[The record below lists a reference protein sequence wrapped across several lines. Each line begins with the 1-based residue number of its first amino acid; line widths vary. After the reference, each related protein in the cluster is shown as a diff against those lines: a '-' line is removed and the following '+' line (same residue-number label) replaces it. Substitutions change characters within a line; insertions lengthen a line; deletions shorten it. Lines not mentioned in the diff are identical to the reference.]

1 MSSVSWQDNGMDS
14 PGFTWHGY
22 RVSANVSL
30 LFTEVLYLDRF
41 AAAAAAGFTAVET
54 WWPFP
59 TADPSPTALEE
70 LAVAIEQSGLSL
82 TGMNVFAGDMAAGER
97 GIACLPERAA
107 ELETSLAALRW
118 IAERTGCRG
127 FNLLHG
133 QVPHEAEDTARPAA
147 VQAYRRAAEVLGD
160 LPGSPGT
167 VLVEPL
173 ARGLN
178 GDYPLETAADALALI
193 EEAGVPHL
201 ALLLDTFHLASNGV
215 DLLALIEGDAER
227 IGHVQLADAPGRGEP
242 GSGAVDVDAVGE
254 ALTAAGYHGTVAAEY
269 KPTGETRSTLG
280 WLSHARGA
288 DALA

>member
-1 MSSVSWQDNGMDS
+1 MSSVSWQDVSMDS
-14 PGFTWHGY
+14 HGFTWHGY

-30 LFTEVLYLDRF
+30 LFTEVPYLERF

-59 TADPSPTALEE
+59 TADPSRVELEE
-70 LAVAIEQSGLSL
+70 LAVAIEESGLAL

-133 QVPHEAEDTARPAA
+133 QVPHGAQSTARPAA
-147 VQAYRRAAEVLGD
+147 VQAYHRAAEVLGD

-178 GDYPLETAADALALI
+178 GAYPLETARDALALI
-193 EEAGVPHL
+193 QEVGAAHL

-215 DLLALIEGDAER
+215 DLLALIGGGAER

-242 GSGAVDVDAVGE
+242 GTGATALDAIGE
-254 ALTAAGYHGTVAAEY
+254 ALTAAGYRGTVAAEY

-280 WLSHARGA
+280 WLSHAKGA